1 VIFDFP
7 LTSQTR
13 TPLPKAQ
20 DDKSDRIKRLAAL
33 FPGLDESQLGW
44 LEEIAQQLKRPHT
57 YKRNNSSD
65 FISDCLLKE
74 IGDGIR
80 LHHCFSKEA
89 FSKDKFE
96 YLMERAANLC
106 GGKAEL
112 APKGNPGHDITIN
125 GVRFSLKTQADK
137 GIKRGSVHISKF
149 MELGRGAWTN
159 RDEDLIGLRERFFNH
174 MKSYDRILVL
184 RRLSRDPQNWE
195 YELIE
200 IPKTLLERAKDGRL
214 EITHASKQMP
224 KPGNCYV
231 IDEKGKQ
238 MFALYFDGGTE
249 RKLQI
254 KSIAVANCIVH
265 AQWRFSSEELV
276 PES

>member
-1 VIFDFP
+1 M
-7 LTSQTR
+7 SN
-13 TPLPKAQ
+13 AH
-20 DDKSDRIKRLAAL
+20 DDKNDRINRLALL
-33 FPGLDESQLGW
+33 FPHLDDSQIGW
-44 LEEIAQQLKRPHT
+44 LEEIARQLKRPHT
-57 YKRNNSSD
+57 YRRNKSSD
-65 FISDCLLKE
+65 IVSDCFLKE

-106 GGKAEL
+106 GSKAEL

-137 GIKRGSVHISKF
+137 SIKRGFIHISKF
-149 MELGRGAWTN
+149 MELGRGEWTTK
-159 RDEDLIGLRERFFNH
+159 DEDLIGLRERFFNH
-174 MKSYDRILVL
+174 MKSYDRILIL
-184 RRLSRDPQNWE
+184 RTLSKAPNDWE

-200 IPKTLLERAKDGRL
+200 IPKPLLERAKDGRL
-214 EITHASKQMP
+214 EITLRSRQMP

-231 IDEKGKQ
+231 VDEKGKL
-238 MFALYFDGGTE
+238 MFVLNFDGGTE

-254 KSIAVANCIVH
+254 RSIDVSNCIIH

-276 PES
+276 PEG